1 MFLSLVQ
8 QSPAAADELNR
19 SAPDFVRNVGD
30 LCVVSPPM
38 LDTLRS
44 HPQWLSWLNRRLAVE
59 EGDDHSPELAWQ
71 SYLDESGM
79 SGTQI
84 DAMRAFKRREY
95 LEISYL
101 DISGLVSL
109 EQVVQRLSDLA
120 DWVINRA
127 LTDCWKRL
135 AEETISP
142 IRNDAGLEDFAV
154 FALGKLGG
162 RELNYS
168 SDVDLIFCR
177 RFSDKETDL
186 RLWTRLGE
194 RLIQAL
200 SQPGRDGFLYRV
212 DMRLRPHGESGPLV
226 PTLESLVNYYESWG
240 EAWERQAL
248 IKARHVAGSSAIGRR
263 FEEFVAKFTFA
274 RQMDDSSLEEIKRV
288 KHRAER
294 EYAQG
299 DQRIHLKQGPG
310 GIRDVEFYVQ
320 YMQLVSG
327 WSRPEVRSATSLE
340 AIEALGNARCLLEGE
355 EAHLSLAYRF
365 LRILEHRLQLRS
377 LTPEALLPREGRE
390 LDLLALGMG
399 IRGPVSEGAGA
410 QLARILRNYRARV
423 RAILERIYLVPGYL
437 RLSEREE
444 EFAQL
449 LSERIPRQ
457 RMREILAQYRFQDT
471 DKAWQNIRL
480 IALGPAG
487 RLLPPMERRA
497 FLEFVFPLLEV
508 LRDSID
514 PDLALHRL
522 EIFAA
527 ASGNR
532 ISFLRSLSSQRAH
545 LQRLVNLLALS
556 SLGHQ
561 ILSRHPEYFDSL
573 ARGIH
578 LHEGRRW
585 EEMHVE
591 LRERLGAS
599 PRGESH
605 EAVLRRYRQREM
617 VRIAYRDLAGLAD
630 PLQVSDE
637 LTALGHACVRAS
649 WDLTRPSAGDAG
661 RPVDDPVTVIAFG
674 KLGSRQMHY
683 SSDLDLVFL
692 YEDPPADA
700 SADERGRF
708 QREQDA
714 RVERIVELLSGVT
727 SEGVAYELDLRLRPE
742 GATGLLAR
750 SWRSFTEYV
759 LRSMEPWER
768 MALVRS
774 RLLCSR
780 GQNEDRWNSVISEAV
795 YQYSWDER
803 AWGEL
808 RHLKRRIETEKNK
821 ESLINV
827 DFKYGK
833 GGIVDL
839 EFLVQWLQLLHG
851 GKHSAVRSPTI
862 AVAVPELVR
871 VGAVS
876 AVQGEQ
882 LLRILRFQRAVENHY
897 QLLEEWNS
905 REVSRES
912 PALDRLALSLG
923 YPSGGG
929 SPARKAFLSDWDDS
943 AREIRGLVENL
954 VFA

>member
-1 MFLSLVQ
+1 
-8 QSPAAADELNR
+8 
-19 SAPDFVRNVGD
+19 
-30 LCVVSPPM
+30 
-38 LDTLRS
+38 
-44 HPQWLSWLNRRLAVE
+44 
-59 EGDDHSPELAWQ
+59 
-71 SYLDESGM
+71 
-79 SGTQI
+79 
-84 DAMRAFKRREY
+84 
-95 LEISYL
+95 
-101 DISGLVSL
+101 
-109 EQVVQRLSDLA
+109 
-120 DWVINRA
+120 
-127 LTDCWKRL
+127 
-135 AEETISP
+135 
-142 IRNDAGLEDFAV
+142 
-154 FALGKLGG
+154 
-162 RELNYS
+162 
-168 SDVDLIFCR
+168 
-177 RFSDKETDL
+177 
-186 RLWTRLGE
+186 
-194 RLIQAL
+194 
-200 SQPGRDGFLYRV
+200 
-212 DMRLRPHGESGPLV
+212 
-226 PTLESLVNYYESWG
+226 
-240 EAWERQAL
+240 
-248 IKARHVAGSSAIGRR
+248 
-263 FEEFVAKFTFA
+263 
-274 RQMDDSSLEEIKRV
+274 
-288 KHRAER
+288 
-294 EYAQG
+294 
-299 DQRIHLKQGPG
+299 
-310 GIRDVEFYVQ
+310 
-320 YMQLVSG
+320 
-327 WSRPEVRSATSLE
+327 
-340 AIEALGNARCLLEGE
+340 
-355 EAHLSLAYRF
+355 
-365 LRILEHRLQLRS
+365 
-377 LTPEALLPREGRE
+377 
-390 LDLLALGMG
+390 
-399 IRGPVSEGAGA
+399 
-410 QLARILRNYRARV
+410 
-423 RAILERIYLVPGYL
+423 
-437 RLSEREE
+437 
-444 EFAQL
+444 
-449 LSERIPRQ
+449 
-457 RMREILAQYRFQDT
+457 
-471 DKAWQNIRL
+471 
-480 IALGPAG
+480 
-487 RLLPPMERRA
+487 
-497 FLEFVFPLLEV
+497 
-508 LRDSID
+508 
-514 PDLALHRL
+514 
-522 EIFAA
+522 
-527 ASGNR
+527 
-532 ISFLRSLSSQRAH
+532 
-545 LQRLVNLLALS
+545 
-556 SLGHQ
+556 
-561 ILSRHPEYFDSL
+561 
-573 ARGIH
+573 
-578 LHEGRRW
+578 
-585 EEMHVE
+585 
-591 LRERLGAS
+591 
-599 PRGESH
+599 
-605 EAVLRRYRQREM
+605 
-617 VRIAYRDLAGLAD
+617 
-630 PLQVSDE
+630 
-637 LTALGHACVRAS
+637 
-649 WDLTRPSAGDAG
+649 
-661 RPVDDPVTVIAFG
+661 
-674 KLGSRQMHY
+674 MHY